1 MDTKPFRPA
10 VRDLAARIYT
20 RLVSSPSIDGAA
32 ALAAAPE
39 KALLSFRLAE
49 AFQAVDDQFTNA
61 NSAKT
66 SDFKL
71 GADAIAEWSKK

>member
-1 MDTKPFRPA
+1 MDTKHRPA
-10 VRDLAARIYT
+10 VRDLAARIYA
-20 RLVSSPSIDGAA
+20 RLVSATPTDGAT
-32 ALAAAPE
+32 ALATAPE

-49 AFQAVDDQFTNA
+49 AFQALEDQFANA
-61 NSAKT
+61 NSLKT

>member
-1 MDTKPFRPA
+1 MDTKPYRPA

-20 RLVSSPSIDGAA
+20 KLVSTTSTDGPA
-32 ALAAAPE
+32 ALEAAPAM
-39 KALLSFRLAE
+39 ALLSFRLAE

-61 NSAKT
+61 NSLRT